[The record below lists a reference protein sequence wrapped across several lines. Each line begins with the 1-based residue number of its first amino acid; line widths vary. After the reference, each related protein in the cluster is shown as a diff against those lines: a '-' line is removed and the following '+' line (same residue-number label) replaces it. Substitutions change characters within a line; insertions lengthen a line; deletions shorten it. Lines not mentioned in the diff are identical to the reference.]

1 MPIKLGLVIERKQN
15 TAQLFTNT
23 QELKTTIQDRRVND
37 AQNGIS
43 LRRVITA
50 PKTGCKSC
58 GG

>member
-1 MPIKLGLVIERKQN
+1 MPIKLGLVIARKQN

-37 AQNGIS
+37 AQSGIS